1 MSDYNKFKEI
11 YDEIDELIG
20 KRVDSS
26 TPEFQAW
33 KVKTERFL
41 IKKYGEKSYE
51 LNNFRGY
58 PFSLTFYTFDTTKAQ
73 FIEACAEDLKAVKAI
88 FANYLEDMQEDNGDF
103 EKDARKNISAN
114 NYKKVF
120 IVHGHD
126 AELKEATARLIERQG
141 IKPIILHEQANKG
154 ATIIEKIEANS
165 DVQAAICLFTA
176 DDVGKGKKEEKE
188 NTRARQNVVFE
199 TGYFIGKLG
208 RQNIVIVSNNGI
220 ELPSDLQGVVYTDT
234 LNWKFS
240 VLKELRAIGYQIDY
254 NKIES

>member
-1 MSDYNKFKEI
+1 MSDYTKFKEI

-20 KRVDSS
+20 KKVDSS
-26 TPEFQAW
+26 TSEFKAW

-51 LNNFRGY
+51 LNNFREY
-58 PFSLTFYTFDTTKAQ
+58 SFSLTLYTLDTTELQ

-88 FANYLEDMQEDNGDF
+88 FANYLEDMQEDNSDF
-103 EKDARKNISAN
+103 ENDVRKKISN
-114 NYKKVF
+114 NYKNVF

-208 RQNIVIVSNNGI
+208 RKNIVIISDNGM
-220 ELPSDLQGVVYTDT
+220 ELPSDLQGVVYKDT

-240 VLKELRAIGYQIDY
+240 VLKELKAIGYQIDY
-254 NKIES
+254 NKIEL